1 MLIGDRRE
9 GRATTP
15 PAPGTFRRVR
25 ALVQVRHPE
34 VAMPVLLALL
44 AYVALEI
51 WALVLVGQAVGFLG
65 LLGLL
70 VLSAIVGAWALRH
83 EGRRS
88 LVDLGAA
95 LRSGRPAEAQVADGM
110 YVALAGVLLVVP
122 GILSTVAALVLLVP
136 PVRHALAR
144 RAAARAV
151 RAGSARMG
159 PTITVVGAGAPA
171 YGARGASPTGR
182 DPWHGRVIEGQV
194 IEASDVDPDSPD
206 ENGTGGARRAG

>member
-1 MLIGDRRE
+1 
-9 GRATTP
+9 
-15 PAPGTFRRVR
+15 
-25 ALVQVRHPE
+25 
-34 VAMPVLLALL
+34 MPVLLALL

-51 WALVLVGQAVGFLG
+51 WVLVLVGQTVGFLG

-70 VLSAIVGAWALRH
+70 VVSAIVGAWALKH

-88 LVDLGAA
+88 LTDLGRAVQ
-95 LRSGRPAEAQVADGM
+95 SGRPAEAEVAGGM

-122 GILSTVAALVLLVP
+122 GMLSTVAALVLLIP
-136 PVRHALAR
+136 PVRRALAR

-171 YGARGASPTGR
+171 AHGPWGTGPGSG

-194 IEASDVDPDSPD
+194 VEPAERDLDSPD
-206 ENGTGGARRAG
+206 ENGTGGTRRTG

>member
-1 MLIGDRRE
+1 
-9 GRATTP
+9 
-15 PAPGTFRRVR
+15 
-25 ALVQVRHPE
+25 
-34 VAMPVLLALL
+34 MPVLVALL

-51 WALVLVGQAVGFLG
+51 WVLVLAGQALGLLG

-70 VLSAIVGAWALRH
+70 VASAVVGAWAIRR

-88 LVDLGAA
+88 LVELGAA
-95 LRSGRPAEAQVADGM
+95 VRSGRPAEAEVAGGM

-136 PVRHALAR
+136 PVRRALAR

-171 YGARGASPTGR
+171 YGSRGGSPDGR
-182 DPWHGRVIEGQV
+182 DPWHGRVIEGRV
-194 IEASDVDPDSPD
+194 VEAPGADPDAEGHD
-206 ENGTGGARRAG
+206 ADR

>member
-1 MLIGDRRE
+1 
-9 GRATTP
+9 
-15 PAPGTFRRVR
+15 
-25 ALVQVRHPE
+25 
-34 VAMPVLLALL
+34 MPVLLALL

-51 WALVLVGQAVGFLG
+51 WVLVLVGQAVGFLG

-70 VLSAIVGAWALRH
+70 VASALVGAWALKH

-88 LVDLGAA
+88 LADLGRAVRA
-95 LRSGRPAEAQVADGM
+95 GRPAEAEVAGGM

-122 GILSTVAALVLLVP
+122 GMLSTLVALVLLVP
-136 PVRHALAR
+136 PVRRALAR

-151 RAGSARMG
+151 RAGRARMG

-171 YGARGASPTGR
+171 PGPWGGSPAAR

-194 IEASDVDPDSPD
+194 IEARDPDGEDPD
-206 ENGTGGARRAG
+206 ENGAGDARRGD

>member
-1 MLIGDRRE
+1 VTGS
-9 GRATTP
+9 
-15 PAPGTFRRVR
+15 GTFRAARTLERVR
-25 ALVQVRHPE
+25 HLE
-34 VAMPVLLALL
+34 VTVPVLLALL

-70 VLSAIVGAWALRH
+70 VVSAVVGAWALRH

-88 LVDLGAA
+88 LADLGVAV
-95 LRSGRPAEAQVADGM
+95 RSGRPAEAQVADGM

-136 PVRHALAR
+136 PVRRALSR

-171 YGARGASPTGR
+171 SGARGASPNGR
-182 DPWHGRVIEGQV
+182 EPWHGRVIEGRV
-194 IEASDVDPDSPD
+194 IDASGDDPDAED
-206 ENGTGGARRAG
+206 ENGTGGARRGD